1 MRSEDRSQCLGFRFG
16 EIGVFGSC
24 FSDLEKDLYFLF
36 RILLIFSLN
45 VKQIK
50 NGFGI
55 YLFHPMIIYVLYV
68 WLGQRDIQPW
78 VLCIGIAAAAYLA
91 SDYLTRLLRRYGL
104 GVLIGEK

>member
-1 MRSEDRSQCLGFRFG
+1 M
-16 EIGVFGSC
+16 
-24 FSDLEKDLYFLF
+24 FSKWKYLF
-36 RILLIFSLN
+36 YIHDSIYAIK
-45 VKQIK
+45 KQIK

-91 SDYLTRLLRRYGL
+91 SDYLTRLLRRCRL

>member
-1 MRSEDRSQCLGFRFG
+1 MPKPIMQCAW
-16 EIGVFGSC
+16 V
-24 FSDLEKDLYFLF
+24 K
-36 RILLIFSLN
+36 
-45 VKQIK
+45 KQIK

-78 VLCIGIAAAAYLA
+78 VLCIGITAAAYLA
-91 SDYLTRLLRRYGL
+91 SDYLTRLLRRCRL